1 MDVIEHYDTL
11 IDESNDPV
19 YDPAPL
25 KQYMDKWDGQTFI
38 DSMELNENKAVLEIG
53 VGTGRLAVKIAPLC
67 AYFCGVDISPKTI
80 KRAKQNVKK
89 YSNTKLQ
96 CADLMSWD
104 FDNTFDVIYSS
115 LTFMHIKQQQIF
127 INKVCSLL
135 NTNGRFILSIDKKQE
150 KQIVFEDRKIQIYP
164 DTLFVIIEYF
174 KKANIKLL
182 NCFEVEFAYIL
193 LV

>member
-1 MDVIEHYDTL
+1 M
-11 IDESNDPV
+11 
-19 YDPAPL
+19 
-25 KQYMDKWDGQTFI
+25 
-38 DSMELNENKAVLEIG
+38 
-53 VGTGRLAVKIAPLC
+53 
-67 AYFCGVDISPKTI
+67 
-80 KRAKQNVKK
+80 KK